1 MSDEVKVKK
10 LSIGNIE
17 LDNNIVLAPMAG
29 ITDLPLRRLAK
40 IGGAGLVYTG
50 MLSAR
55 ALVRSDKKTEKL
67 LKTADD
73 ERPVAAQIFGSD
85 AYVMAEAAKIVR
97 DSGVDII
104 DVNLGCPV
112 RKIVKSGAGA
122 KLLVDEKL
130 VSKILEFVVKS
141 VDIPVT
147 VKIRTG
153 LLSGHNAATEI
164 IRVAY
169 NCGIKM
175 VAVHARPASQGH
187 SGPPDLKLFAAA
199 CSSTTGA
206 KIPVI
211 ANGGIVDEKTAAD
224 FLQVPNCA
232 GIMIGRG
239 ALGNYS
245 IFNRLEGFFSS
256 GKKLPLLSKKEKE
269 EWLKKHVRYSME
281 YYGEEK
287 GFVVMRKVFHY
298 YVKDLPN
305 AAKIRDM
312 FNKKVI
318 TLSDFNELI
327 KLF

>member
-1 MSDEVKVKK
+1 VKK
-10 LSIGNIE
+10 LSVGNIE
-17 LDNNIVLAPMAG
+17 LDNNVVLAPMAG

-40 IGGAGLVYTG
+40 SGGAGLVYTG

-55 ALVRSDKKTEKL
+55 ALVHSDEKTEKL
-67 LKTADD
+67 LKTAED

-85 AYVMAEAAKIVR
+85 AYVMSEAAKIVR
-97 DSGVDII
+97 DSGVDIV

-112 RKIVKSGAGA
+112 RKIIKAGAGA
-122 KLLVDEKL
+122 KLLADEKL
-130 VSKILEFVVKS
+130 VSKILESVVKS

-153 LLSGHNAATEI
+153 LLPEHNAATGI

-187 SGPPDLKLFAAA
+187 SGSPDLKLFATA
-199 CSSTTGA
+199 CAGA
-206 KIPVI
+206 RIPVI
-211 ANGGIVDEKTAAD
+211 ANGGIIDEKTVAD
-224 FLQVPNCA
+224 FLRVSNCA

-245 IFNRLEGFFSS
+245 IFKRLEEFLSS
-256 GKKLPLLSKKEKE
+256 GKKLPLPSKKEKA
-269 EWLKKHVRYSME
+269 EWLKKHVQYSME
-281 YYGEEK
+281 YYGKKK
-287 GFVVMRKVFHY
+287 GFVVMKKVFHY

-312 FNKKVI
+312 FNKKIV

-327 KLF
+327 KFF

>member
-1 MSDEVKVKK
+1 MPNEVKVKK

-55 ALVRSDKKTEKL
+55 ALVRRDEKTEKL
-67 LKTADD
+67 LKTTDD
-73 ERPVAAQIFGSD
+73 ERPVAVQIFGSD
-85 AYVMAEAAKIVR
+85 AYIMSEAAKIAR
-97 DSGVDII
+97 NSGIDII

-112 RKIVKSGAGA
+112 RKITKAGAGA
-122 KLLVDEKL
+122 KLLADEKL
-130 VSKILEFVVKS
+130 VSEILEPIVKS

-147 VKIRTG
+147 IKIRTG
-153 LLSGHNAATEI
+153 LLSEHNAATGI

-187 SGPPDLKLFAAA
+187 FGSPDLKLFTAA
-199 CSSTTGA
+199 CAGA

-245 IFNRLEGFFSS
+245 IFNRLEEFFRS
-256 GKKLPLLSKKEKE
+256 GKKLPLPSKKEKA

-281 YYGEEK
+281 YYGEKK
-287 GFVVMRKVFHY
+287 GFVIMRKVFHY

-305 AAKIRDM
+305 AATMRDM
-312 FNKKVI
+312 FNKKII
-318 TLSDFNELI
+318 TLSDFDELI
-327 KLF
+327 KIF

>member
-1 MSDEVKVKK
+1 MPDKVKVKK
-10 LSIGNIE
+10 LNIGNIE

-55 ALVRSDKKTEKL
+55 ALVRSDEKTEKL
-67 LKTADD
+67 LKTAND

-85 AYVMAEAAKIVR
+85 AYIMAEAAKIVR

-112 RKIVKSGAGA
+112 RKIAKSGAGA
-122 KLLVDEKL
+122 KLLADEKL
-130 VSKILEFVVKS
+130 VSEILESVVKS

-153 LLSGHNAATEI
+153 LLPEHNAATEI

-175 VAVHARPASQGH
+175 VAVHARPVSQGH
-187 SGPPDLKLFAAA
+187 SGSPDLKLFAAA
-199 CSSTTGA
+199 CAGA

-224 FLQVPNCA
+224 FLQVSNCA

-245 IFNRLEGFFSS
+245 IFNRLEEFFSS
-256 GKKLPLLSKKEKE
+256 GKKLPLPSKKEKA

-281 YYGEEK
+281 YYGEKK

-305 AAKIRDM
+305 ATKIRDM
-312 FNKKVI
+312 FNKKII

>member
-1 MSDEVKVKK
+1 VKVKK
-10 LSIGNIE
+10 LNIGNVE

-40 IGGAGLVYTG
+40 AGGAGLVYTG

-55 ALVRSDKKTEKL
+55 ALVGSDEKTEKL
-67 LKTADD
+67 LKSADD

-85 AYVMAEAAKIVR
+85 AYIMSEAAKIVR

-104 DVNLGCPV
+104 DVNFGCPV
-112 RKIVKSGAGA
+112 RKIVKAGAGA
-122 KLLVDEKL
+122 KLLADKKL
-130 VSKILEFVVKS
+130 VSEILEAVVKS

-153 LLSGHNAATEI
+153 LLSEHNAATEI
-164 IRVAY
+164 IRIAY
-169 NCGIKM
+169 NCGVKM

-187 SGPPDLKLFAAA
+187 SGSPDLKLFAAA
-199 CSSTTGA
+199 CAGA

-224 FLQVPNCA
+224 FLQTPNCA

-245 IFNRLEGFFSS
+245 IFNRLEEFFSS
-256 GKKLPLLSKKEKE
+256 GKKLPLPSKKEKA

-281 YYGEEK
+281 YYGEKK
-287 GFVVMRKVFHY
+287 GFVVMRKVFYY
-298 YVKDLPN
+298 YVKDLPD

-312 FNKKVI
+312 FNKKII

>member
-1 MSDEVKVKK
+1 VSDEVKVKK
-10 LSIGNIE
+10 LIVGNIE
-17 LDNNIVLAPMAG
+17 LDNNIVLAPMSG

-55 ALVRSDKKTEKL
+55 ALVCSDEKTKKL

-85 AYVMAEAAKIVR
+85 AYIMSEAAKIVR
-97 DSGVDII
+97 NSGVDII

-112 RKIVKSGAGA
+112 RKVIKAGAGA
-122 KLLVDEKL
+122 KLLADEKL
-130 VSKILEFVVKS
+130 VSEILESVVKS

-153 LLSGHNAATEI
+153 LLPEHNAATGI

-187 SGPPDLKLFAAA
+187 YGSTDLKLFAIA
-199 CSSTTGA
+199 CAGA
-206 KIPVI
+206 KIPII
-211 ANGGIVDEKTAAD
+211 ANGGIVDEKSAAD
-224 FLQVPNCA
+224 FLRVTNCA

-245 IFNRLEGFFSS
+245 IFKRFEEFFSS
-256 GKKLPLLSKKEKE
+256 GKKLPLPSKKEKE
-269 EWLKKHVRYSME
+269 EWLRKHVLHSME
-281 YYGEEK
+281 YYGKKK

-298 YVKDLPN
+298 YVKDMPN

-312 FNKKVI
+312 YNKKVV

>member
-1 MSDEVKVKK
+1 MPAEVKVKK

-17 LDNNIVLAPMAG
+17 LDNNIVLAPMTG

-55 ALVRSDKKTEKL
+55 ALVRSDEKTEKL
-67 LKTADD
+67 LKTTDD
-73 ERPVAAQIFGSD
+73 ERPVAAQIFGND
-85 AYVMAEAAKIVR
+85 ACIMVEAAKIVR

-104 DVNLGCPV
+104 DINLGCPA

-122 KLLVDEKL
+122 KLLADEKL
-130 VSKILEFVVKS
+130 VSEILEPVVKS

-147 VKIRTG
+147 IKIRTG
-153 LLSGHNAATEI
+153 LLSAHNAATEI

-187 SGPPDLKLFAAA
+187 SGSPDLKLFAAA
-199 CSSTTGA
+199 CNGA

-245 IFNRLEGFFSS
+245 IFSGLEEFFSS
-256 GKKLPLLSKKEKE
+256 GKKLPLLSKIEKA

-281 YYGEEK
+281 YYGEKK

-305 AAKIRDM
+305 ASKIRDM
-312 FNKKVI
+312 FNTKI
-318 TLSDFNELI
+318 IALSDFNELI